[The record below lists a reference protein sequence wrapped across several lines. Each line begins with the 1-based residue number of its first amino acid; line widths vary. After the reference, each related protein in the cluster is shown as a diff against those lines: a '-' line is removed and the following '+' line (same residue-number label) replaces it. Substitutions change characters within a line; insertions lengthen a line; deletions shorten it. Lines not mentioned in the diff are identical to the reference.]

1 MKTTIY
7 IILWALFLFLS
18 AKPVVS
24 LKPFSLKFE
33 EPYFGLGMLF
43 FGLMLL
49 SIAYHYKTTEYKKGY
64 SDAYNLKLEQVEKS
78 YINTAYE
85 EGFKDGFTS
94 KEIDLNAKN

>member
-1 MKTTIY
+1 MKTTIL
-7 IILWALFLFLS
+7 IILYVIFLIYS
-18 AKPVVS
+18 TRPIIK

-33 EPYFGLGMLF
+33 EPFWGLSMLF

-49 SIAYHYKTTEYKKGY
+49 CIAYHYKTTEYKKGY
-64 SDAYNLKLEQVEKS
+64 SDAYQLKLEEVEKS